1 MTLYISGKITGDKH
15 YKRKFAKA
23 KARLLKKGFDVISP
37 ADIRGYKFL
46 TYEESFISTTRLLM
60 CATGFL
66 CSRTG
71 WTATARGLSATTP
84 NAGARRFSMSKQ
96 QQHELFIS
104 YRSFHEALKELTRE
118 QYGTV
123 MFAINEYA
131 LNHVEIPLEG
141 IERMCFMLIK
151 PQLDAALN

>member
-1 MTLYISGKITGDKH
+1 
-15 YKRKFAKA
+15 
-23 KARLLKKGFDVISP
+23 
-37 ADIRGYKFL
+37 
-46 TYEESFISTTRLLM
+46 
-60 CATGFL
+60 
-66 CSRTG
+66 
-71 WTATARGLSATTP
+71 
-84 NAGARRFSMSKQ
+84 MSKQ
-96 QQHELFIS
+96 QQHESFIS
-104 YRSFHEALKELTRE
+104 YKSFHEALKELTRE

>member
-37 ADIRGYKFL
+37 ADISGYKFL
-46 TYEESFISTTRLLM
+46 TYGE
-60 CATGFL
+60 FL
-66 CSRTG
+66 
-71 WTATARGLSATTP
+71 
-84 NAGARRFSMSKQ
+84 
-96 QQHELFIS
+96 HID
-104 YRSFHEALKELTRE
+104 
-118 QYGTV
+118 
-123 MFAINEYA
+123 YA